1 MKKITSNIYLFLVF
15 IFLYA
20 PIFTMSLFSFNN
32 SKSMSRWNG
41 FTFKWYKEL
50 FHDERIMTAL
60 FYTIVVAIIASA
72 IATVIGT
79 LGAIGIDRMTGAKR
93 KIITNINYLPVLNP
107 DIVTA
112 VALMSLF
119 VFVKLDLGFISMLLA
134 HITFDIPYV
143 VLAVLPKI
151 KQLPENI
158 QEAAMDLGAKPMYAI
173 RKVIIPQ
180 IKPGIMSGFL
190 IAFTMSI
197 DDFVISFFNTGNGVT
212 NLSIEVYSMA
222 RIGINPAINALST
235 IMFICVFIL
244 LVVANRKK
252 PNRRGDINE

>member
-1 MKKITSNIYLFLVF
+1 MKKLTSNIYLFLVF

-20 PIFTMSLFSFNN
+20 PIFTMALFSFNN

-60 FYTIVVAIIASA
+60 FYTIVVAIIAA
-72 IATVIGT
+72 TIATIIGT

-151 KQLPENI
+151 KQLPDNI

-173 RKVIIPQ
+173 RKVVIPQ

-222 RIGINPAINALST
+222 RIGINPAINAL
-235 IMFICVFIL
+235 
-244 LVVANRKK
+244 
-252 PNRRGDINE
+252 